1 MNILWIYDTP
11 LIPEAGGTERMTS
24 LIAKGLTRDGHNC
37 MGQMVVNQDS
47 SFVLDGKQIS
57 NLYDFLKENNIDFVI
72 NQECRHVSILKQFLD
87 NGGNQWHEEG
97 GKIISCLHFDPHVT
111 STLYHFKVKLNKTL
125 RDRYSLLRAIMS
137 SKRDKKR
144 IDKKLGEQ
152 YRWLYNNSDYFITLS
167 EQFNPY
173 FREVTGL
180 KDANKL
186 MSINNPLTFD
196 TISSPDIVDS
206 KKKVV
211 LICGRMNEYQKRIS
225 LALRAWKKLKKDGIS
240 SDWTLKIVGTGA
252 DLQQYIE
259 MVERQN
265 ILDVRFEGR
274 QDSEP
279 YFAEASMFLMTSGY
293 EGWGLTL
300 TESLQRGVV
309 PIVMDNAPVFREI
322 IQNGYNGY
330 LTKKDSIGDLVKHI
344 LILMSDDRRLNAMQ
358 SNALISA
365 RRFAL
370 DKTMEKWRK
379 IIPSAN
385 TQS

>member
-37 MGQMVVNQDS
+37 MGQMVVNPDS
-47 SFVLDGKQIS
+47 SFVLDGKLIY
-57 NLYDFLKENNIDFVI
+57 NLYEFLKANNIDFVI
-72 NQECRHVSILKQFLD
+72 NQEGRHKGVLEQFLD
-87 NGGNQWHEEG
+87 NGGNLWHSEG
-97 GKIISCLHFDPHVT
+97 GKIISCLHFDTHIT
-111 STLYHFKVKLNKTL
+111 SAVYYFKVKLNKTL
-125 RDRYSLLRAIMS
+125 RDKYSLLRAMMS
-137 SKRDKKR
+137 SKRDKKF
-144 IDKKLGEQ
+144 IDKKLANQ
-152 YRWLYNNSDYFITLS
+152 YRWLYDHSDYFITLS

-173 FREVTGL
+173 FKDITGL
-180 KDANKL
+180 TNANKL

-196 TISSPDIVDS
+196 TISSPNVIDS

-225 LALRAWKKLKKDGIS
+225 LALRAWKKIKKESIS
-240 SDWTLKIVGTGA
+240 SEWTLKIVGTGP

-259 MVERQN
+259 MVERQS
-265 ILDVRFEGR
+265 IPDVSFKGR

-279 YFAEASMFLMTSGY
+279 YYAEASMFLMTSGY

-309 PIVMDNAPVFREI
+309 PVVMDNAPVFREI

-330 LTKKDSIGDLVKHI
+330 LTKKDSIGDLAKHI
-344 LILMSDDRRLNAMQ
+344 LILMSDERRLNAMQ
-358 SNALISA
+358 NNALISA
-365 RRFAL
+365 KRFTL

-379 IIPSAN
+379 IIPPAN